1 MTQSSRVRFL
11 VVWAMATILV
21 MNSCSSPQP
30 VEPTTTDLAT
40 ASFDQSPTATSTQAI
55 ATQIETTPPSTR
67 MRAYAPDAA
76 NLLNLVDLSQSES
89 LTAGKSV
96 QGQITKV
103 NLAVPYT
110 FDAQEG
116 DVLLIEMLLPDLL
129 DADMQKIFPAIY
141 IADAAG
147 NEVGYMHGGQE
158 YVTLT
163 DIRSI
168 ARAGIVVPAS
178 GRYTILATLDGN
190 QDPKK
195 NIVHEANF
203 ALTVTNVPL
212 LTANEAHEDVRSSSE
227 QRLYA
232 FQTAVGEF
240 NLNYEEVS
248 GDPPGQYLI
257 NVYRVGSP
265 VDGIGLGVITSASY
279 PFNFTFPI
287 QDNAYASIAE
297 TMGLEKLTYI
307 ISIASYVD
315 SNQPQTD
322 YTSHFR
328 LTVSQQETG
337 AASTGTA
344 TPVVAAPSNPD
355 DVTWKTHLSHTMH
368 VQFQIPDDWEISSD
382 DVGYYGRGSASLK
395 LIPEND
401 SYPDV
406 ATACQEMTQGVAAL
420 AFGVGT
426 GEVAKVNG
434 LDVCVLSRPESGN
447 PYRAFIKYPHPLE
460 ITRSVGPRGD
470 WNFLRIDI
478 EPSDYF
484 WPIINS
490 ISIPDEPSARLYVS
504 GVLDVLKSVY
514 YFRDQM
520 NWTQLED
527 ELNARLNE
535 QSTREDAYDALR
547 WLVQEMTAIV
557 NHGHMGLRTPEQ
569 VQNAVKGK
577 QDQVGLQL
585 VGNIVSLV
593 YPNSPAESAGMRLGD
608 KIITVNG
615 APFGQANVY
624 GDSFNLVVERN
635 GAQLELTLAPQKISY
650 ILPPRSQRFGNVS
663 YLETFGIF
671 GADLPL
677 LQNYTADVQT
687 VIKDLAS
694 GNTCGWILDLRRN
707 TGGSI
712 HAIQG
717 GIAPFVGDGEL
728 YHIRWPDGHED
739 VTYYENGRV
748 FGIGTSE
755 LPAMVQNPYVLSKP
769 NPPMA
774 VLVSHSTASGG
785 EVSTIV
791 VSGRSDSQTRIF
803 GEQTPGLTTVVTYI
817 NLYDGS
823 MFWYPIQLL
832 VDLNGQT
839 YLEGVIPDEPIPV
852 VFDQRYGTRDDPVVQ
867 TALNWLKTD
876 YGCTP

>member
-1 MTQSSRVRFL
+1 MTKSSRVHFL
-11 VVWAMATILV
+11 VVLATILV

-40 ASFDQSPTATSTQAI
+40 ASFYQNPTATPTRAI
-55 ATQIETTPPSTR
+55 ATQVETTPPSTQ

-76 NLLNLVDLSQSES
+76 NLLNLVDLSQSQS
-89 LTAGKSV
+89 LSSGTTV
-96 QGQITKV
+96 QGRITTE

-110 FDAQEG
+110 YDAQAG
-116 DVLLIEMLLPDLL
+116 DVLLIELLLPNLPVK
-129 DADMQKIFPAIY
+129 DMQKIFPAIF
-141 IADAAG
+141 IADDSG
-147 NEVGYMHGGQE
+147 NEVGYMHGGQD

-163 DIRSI
+163 ETRSI
-168 ARAGIVVPAS
+168 AQAGFVVPAS
-178 GRYTILATLDGN
+178 GQYTILATLDGH

-195 NIVHEANF
+195 NPLYEADF
-203 ALTVTNVPL
+203 S
-212 LTANEAHEDVRSSSE
+212 LTATTVSLLDVNTAYEEARESTER
-227 QRLYA
+227 RIYA

-248 GDPPGQYLI
+248 GDPPGPYAI

-265 VDGIGLGVITSASY
+265 VDGIGLGTITAASY
-279 PFNFTFPI
+279 PFNFSLPV

-307 ISIASYVD
+307 ISIASSID
-315 SNQPQTD
+315 PNQPQTN

-328 LTVSQQETG
+328 ITVQQGTD
-337 AASTGTA
+337 GTA
-344 TPVVAAPSNPD
+344 TEIATPVPKAPSNPD

-401 SYPDV
+401 SYLDV

-420 AFGVGT
+420 AFGIGT
-426 GEVAKVNG
+426 GEVVKVNG
-434 LDVCVLSRPESGN
+434 LDACVLSRPETEE

-460 ITRSVGPRGD
+460 ITRSVGPRGT

-484 WPIINS
+484 WPIVNS
-490 ISIPDEPSARLYVS
+490 ISIPDEPSAELYVS

-520 NWTQLED
+520 NWLQLED
-527 ELNARLNE
+527 VLNARLNE

-547 WLVQEMTAIV
+547 WLVQEMTATV
-557 NHGHMGLRTPEQ
+557 NHDHMGLRTPKQ
-569 VQNAVKGK
+569 VQDAMKGK

-585 VGNIVSLV
+585 VGNVVSLV
-593 YPNSPAESAGMRLGD
+593 YPNSPAESAGMQLGD

-615 APFGQANVY
+615 TPFAQANVY
-624 GDSFNLVVERN
+624 GDSFNLVVERD
-635 GAQLELTLAPQKISY
+635 GRQFETTLVPQKISY

-671 GADLPL
+671 GADLSL
-677 LQNYTADVQT
+677 LQDYTANVQT
-687 VIKDLAS
+687 AIKGLDSA
-694 GNTCGWILDLRRN
+694 NTCGWILDLRRN

-755 LPAMVQNPYVLSKP
+755 LPAMVQNPYTLSKP
-769 NPPMA
+769 NPPMT

-785 EVSTIV
+785 EVSTVV
-791 VSGRSDSQTRIF
+791 VSGRPDSQTRIF
-803 GEQTPGLTTVVTYI
+803 GEQTSGLTTVVTYI
-817 NLYDGS
+817 NLYDGG
-823 MFWYPIQLL
+823 MFWAPIQLL

-839 YLEGVIPDEPIPV
+839 HLEGVIPDESLPV
-852 VFDQRYGTRDDPVVQ
+852 VYDQNYGTQDDPVVQ
-867 TALNWLKTD
+867 AALNWLKTD